1 MTTLLIVESPAK
13 CKKIESYL
21 GSDYK
26 CAASFGHIREFDGGL
41 DAVDITNGFEP
52 KFKIS
57 KAKMKYVLNLKKLI
71 KNAKEVILA
80 TDDDREG
87 EAIAW
92 HLCEVFKLPVKTTK
106 RIIFHEVTKDAI
118 IKAVANPT
126 IVDMDMVNAQQ
137 SRQILDILVGFMVS
151 PILWK
156 NISRNT
162 KKGLSAGRCQTP
174 ALRIIYENQKEI
186 DENPGKKVYSTI
198 GYFTEKNIEF
208 KLNKQYETEDQIE
221 EFLENSIGFEHQYS
235 VSKSKIVIKKAP
247 IPFTTSALQ
256 QKASNELSFSPKQTM
271 KIAQTLYENG
281 FITYMRTDS
290 KTYSKEFIKKS
301 KDFIKERY
309 GKEFINPNIDLLS
322 SGKDARIEDNNID
335 NNKSKTTKVTK
346 VTKATKKQK
355 KIKKTNKPKNGK
367 KSKKENTA
375 QEAHEAIR
383 PTKVHVEELPD
394 SMDSRSIRLYNL
406 IRRNTLES
414 CMSDAEYH
422 SITASVTA
430 PEKKVYKHITELIKF
445 PGWKIVGGY
454 EKSNLIFTFLQDFK
468 EKNVYYK
475 KIYAKLTLKDLKTH
489 YTEARLVQQ
498 LEKLGIGRPSTF
510 SNIISKIQ
518 DRTYVK
524 KDKIEGKTHTCIDYQ
539 LIDENLDEIEISRT
553 FGAEKNKL
561 IIQPIGIIVI
571 EFLIKHFDSLF
582 IYDYTKNM
590 EDSLDHVSK
599 GIKQRKE
606 LCDECYQEITKLS
619 KVIEPSNRELYRFD
633 ENHVYVVAKYGPVI
647 KCDIDGTITWKKIK
661 KDISLDDIKKNNL
674 KLEQIVETDKTF
686 SENSL
691 GSYKKKEVTLKKGK
705 FGLFINWNKKNY
717 SVGFLNKSESEIK
730 LEDVIDILA
739 GKKTSNP
746 NILKVVTEDISIR
759 KGKYGPYIFYKK
771 DGMKKPRFLKIK
783 KLEWKSLATAA
794 ILTWVKNEYNI

>member
-21 GSDYK
+21 GQGYK

-41 DAVDITNGFEP
+41 NAVDISNKFEP
-52 KFKIS
+52 SFKIM
-57 KAKMKYVLNLKKLI
+57 KEKMKYVLNLKKLI

-92 HLCEVFKLPVKTTK
+92 HLCKVFKLPIKTTK

-118 IKAVANPT
+118 IKAVKNPT

-137 SRQILDILVGFMVS
+137 SRQILDILVGFMIS
-151 PILWK
+151 PVLWK

-162 KKGLSAGRCQTP
+162 KTGLSAGRCQTP

-186 DENPGKKVYSTI
+186 DENPGKKVYNTI
-198 GYFTEKNIEF
+198 GIFTEKNIEF
-208 KLNKQYETEDQIE
+208 KLNKQYETEDQIV
-221 EFLENSIGFEHQYS
+221 EFLENSVEFKHKYS
-235 VSKSKIVIKKAP
+235 VSKSKIVVKTP
-247 IPFTTSALQ
+247 PSPFTTSILQ
-256 QKASNELSFSPKQTM
+256 QKTSNELNFSPKQTM

-309 GKEFINPNIDLLS
+309 GEEFINPKIDSLSSKASDLEESRKNIDTEKKKT
-322 SGKDARIEDNNID
+322 GKKADKKDAN
-335 NNKSKTTKVTK
+335 TT
-346 VTKATKKQK
+346 
-355 KIKKTNKPKNGK
+355 
-367 KSKKENTA
+367 
-375 QEAHEAIR
+375 QEAHEAVR
-383 PTKVHVEELPD
+383 PTKIHVEELPD
-394 SMDSRSIRLYNL
+394 TMDSRARRLYNL

-414 CMSDAEYH
+414 CMSNAEYT
-422 SITASVTA
+422 SITASITA
-430 PEKKVYKHITELIKF
+430 PEKKVYKHITELVQF

-454 EKSNLIFTFLQDFK
+454 EKDNLIYTFLQDFNGK
-468 EKNVYYK
+468 TIDYK
-475 KIYAKLTLKDLKTH
+475 KLYAKLTLKDLKTH

-539 LIDENLDEIEISRT
+539 LIDTNLDEIEISRT

-561 IIQPIGIIVI
+561 VIQPIGIIVM

-582 IYDYTKNM
+582 EYGYTKNM
-590 EDSLDHVSK
+590 EDSLDHISK
-599 GIKQRKE
+599 GEKKREE

-619 KVIEPSNRELYRFD
+619 NKIKPTNRELYRFD
-633 ENHVYVVAKYGPVI
+633 ENNVYIIAKYGPVV
-647 KCDIDGTITWKKIK
+647 KCDIEGTITWKKIK
-661 KDISLDDIKKNNL
+661 KDITLDDIKKG
-674 KLEQIVETDKTF
+674 KLSLDEIIETEKTF
-686 SENSL
+686 SGDNL
-691 GSYKKKEVTLKKGK
+691 GSYKNKAVTLKKGK
-705 FGLFINWNKKNY
+705 FGLFVNWNKKNY
-717 SVGFLNKSESEIK
+717 SVGFLNKTEIK
-730 LEDVIDILA
+730 LEDVIEILA

-746 NILKVVTEDISIR
+746 NILKIITEDISIR
-759 KGKYGPYIFYKK
+759 KGKYGPYIFYKTPT
-771 DGMKKPRFLKIK
+771 MKKPRFLKIK

-794 ILTWVKNEYNI
+794 TLTWVRNEYNI

>member
-21 GSDYK
+21 GQGYK

-41 DAVDITNGFEP
+41 NAVDISNKFEP
-52 KFKIS
+52 SFKIM
-57 KAKMKYVLNLKKLI
+57 KEKMKYVLNLKKLI

-92 HLCEVFKLPVKTTK
+92 HLCKVFKLPIKTTK

-118 IKAVANPT
+118 VKAVKNPT

-137 SRQILDILVGFMVS
+137 SRQILDILVGFMIS
-151 PILWK
+151 PVLWK

-162 KKGLSAGRCQTP
+162 KTGLSAGRCQTP

-186 DENPGKKVYSTI
+186 DDNPGKKVYNTI

-208 KLNKQYETEDQIE
+208 KLNKQYETEDQIV
-221 EFLENSIGFEHQYS
+221 EFLENSVEFKHEYS
-235 VSKSKIVIKKAP
+235 VSKSKIVIKKP
-247 IPFTTSALQ
+247 PLPFTTSMLQ
-256 QKASNELSFSPKQTM
+256 QKASNELNFSPKQTM

-309 GKEFINPNIDLLS
+309 GKEFINPKIDLLS
-322 SGKDARIEDNNID
+322 SKASEESRKNID
-335 NNKSKTTKVTK
+335 G
-346 VTKATKKQK
+346 
-355 KIKKTNKPKNGK
+355 IKKDVK
-367 KSKKENTA
+367 KSSKKSAKNKKAKSNTA
-375 QEAHEAIR
+375 QEAHEAVR
-383 PTKVHVEELPD
+383 PTKIHVEELPD
-394 SMDSRSIRLYNL
+394 TMDSRARRLYNL

-414 CMSDAEYH
+414 CMSNAEYN
-422 SITASVTA
+422 SITASITA
-430 PEKKVYKHITELIKF
+430 PEKKVYKHITELVKF

-454 EKSNLIFTFLQDFK
+454 EKDNLIYTFLQDFK
-468 EKNVYYK
+468 GKTIDYK
-475 KIYAKLTLKDLKTH
+475 KIYSKLTLKDLKTH

-539 LIDENLDEIEISRT
+539 LIDTNLDEIEISRT

-561 IIQPIGIIVI
+561 VIQPIGIIVM

-582 IYDYTKNM
+582 MYGYTKDM
-590 EDSLDHVSK
+590 EDSLDHISK
-599 GIKQRKE
+599 GEKKREE

-619 KVIEPSNRELYRFD
+619 NKIEPTNRELYRFD
-633 ENHVYVVAKYGPVI
+633 ENNVYIIAKYGPVV
-647 KCDIDGTITWKKIK
+647 KCDIEGTITWKKIK
-661 KDISLDDIKKNNL
+661 KDISLDDIKKG
-674 KLEQIVETDKTF
+674 KLSLDEIIETEKTF
-686 SENSL
+686 FGDNL
-691 GSYKKKEVTLKKGK
+691 GSYKNKEVTLKKGK
-705 FGLFINWNKKNY
+705 FGLFVNWNKKNY
-717 SVGFLNKSESEIK
+717 SVGFLNKTEIK
-730 LEDVIDILA
+730 LEDVIEILA

-746 NILKVVTEDISIR
+746 NILKIITEDISIR
-759 KGKYGPYIFYKK
+759 KGKYGPYIFYKTPT
-771 DGMKKPRFLKIK
+771 MKKPRFLKIK

-794 ILTWVKNEYNI
+794 ILTWIRNEYNI